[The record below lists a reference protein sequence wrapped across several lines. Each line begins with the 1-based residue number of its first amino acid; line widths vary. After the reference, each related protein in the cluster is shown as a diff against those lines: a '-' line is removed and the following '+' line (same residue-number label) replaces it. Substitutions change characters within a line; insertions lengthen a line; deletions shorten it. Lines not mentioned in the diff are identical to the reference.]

1 MGFSQGPQGGA
12 SESPPFADALGWVVG
27 KGAVCLGTSQ
37 VRAAP
42 SQGCLCAEGAYAPT
56 QEEDFL
62 CIVPPSHLMLSAPE
76 SSADQLPALPSCP
89 GLWAEGVELRGAG
102 GGGWFLA
109 WGLLC
114 LLRTKRVWGGRA
126 QAQTGGGPGGF
137 LGLASPS

>member
-1 MGFSQGPQGGA
+1 M
-12 SESPPFADALGWVVG
+12 G